1 MSLIPGY
8 LDSLISSARHNW
20 RLMSNEPAALGEPA
34 RLGALVKG
42 LAIATLTFAGATLI
56 FARSTQAQIMATQAM
71 YFHKLL

>member
-1 MSLIPGY
+1 
-8 LDSLISSARHNW
+8 
-20 RLMSNEPAALGEPA
+20 MSNEPAALGEPA